1 MLTFTK
7 KIKNFYWNLKKNYL
21 KVLCHLNLIYNFIY
35 KTSQI
40 DSFCQTLHLI
50 LTSVYGLTK
59 QAYSFIFTETI
70 ATGM

>member
-7 KIKNFYWNLKKNYL
+7 KIKNFYWNLEKNDL
-21 KVLCHLNLIYNFIY
+21 NVLCHLNLIYNLIY

-40 DSFCQTLHLI
+40 EPFFQTFHQI

-59 QAYSFIFTETI
+59 HACSFIFTETI

>member
-7 KIKNFYWNLKKNYL
+7 KIKNFYWNLQKN
-21 KVLCHLNLIYNFIY
+21 HLNLIY
-35 KTSQI
+35 KASQI
-40 DSFCQTLHLI
+40 DPFCQTLHLI

-59 QAYSFIFTETI
+59 HAYSFIFTETI